1 MGAWVLVAEIGEKEI
16 IAELVDSNQN
26 RLVLADDE
34 DRFMFSIS
42 SKEGSKTAK
51 SSTPFIT
58 GRWYLVGGIFD
69 GSSISIYVNTIDKG
83 SEAYIQDNI
92 TFGETV
98 ELRIGYSD
106 EGSKLKGMINEVAIY
121 NQALTT
127 HHFSAG
133 LAGKRETLPD
143 APESV
148 FGPFMEI
155 LGPFIELQP
164 DDATPWL
171 SALVSWQTPEPMDC
185 TLEFGLGAAEVDLF
199 DCFLGARIPINQKKK
214 GS

>member
-1 MGAWVLVAEIGEKEI
+1 MGSGATAKLNPADLSQTEISLIAWVLVAEIGEKEI

-26 RLVLADDE
+26 RLVLAADE

-69 GSSISIYVNTIDKG
+69 GSSISIYVNTIDNG

-98 ELRIGYSD
+98 ELRIG
-106 EGSKLKGMINEVAIY
+106 G
-121 NQALTT
+121 Q
-127 HHFSAG
+127 
-133 LAGKRETLPD
+133 
-143 APESV
+143 
-148 FGPFMEI
+148 
-155 LGPFIELQP
+155 
-164 DDATPWL
+164 
-171 SALVSWQTPEPMDC
+171 
-185 TLEFGLGAAEVDLF
+185 
-199 DCFLGARIPINQKKK
+199 
-214 GS
+214 